1 MLNKK
6 TYFLIAFCWTCLVTI
21 LSLIKISDEFTK
33 TIDIDVEYK
42 DKYVHFLFYLVF
54 VLLWFLFIIRTKY
67 VNSAKLKSL
76 IFAVSYGIIIEI
88 CQGLYT
94 TTRTPDV
101 YDVLANSIGAFT
113 GTLILDIFYKNTKTT
128 P

>member
-6 TYFLIAFCWTCLVTI
+6 TYFLIAICWTCLVTI
-21 LSLIKISDEFTK
+21 LSLITISDEFTK

-42 DKYVHFLFYLVF
+42 DKYVHFLFYLGF
-54 VLLWFLFIIRTKY
+54 VTFWFLFFIRTKY

-76 IFAVSYGIIIEI
+76 IFAVSYGITIEVF
-88 CQGLYT
+88 QGIFT

-101 YDVLANSIGAFT
+101 FDVLANSIGAIS
-113 GTLILDIFYKNTKTT
+113 GILMINLFYKNTKTT

>member
-1 MLNKK
+1 M
-6 TYFLIAFCWTCLVTI
+6 TI
-21 LSLIKISDEFTK
+21 SSEIGESINVDF
-33 TIDIDVEYK
+33 K

-54 VLLWFLFIIRTKY
+54 VFVWFLYFVRTRYIK
-67 VNSAKLKSL
+67 SARL
-76 IFAVSYGIIIEI
+76 IALILAITFGILMEI